1 MRRTSI
7 TLTATLATLAFA
19 APAHALTATT
29 KSPVNVTDTSGT
41 MRGQVDPGLLSV
53 APSFYFEY
61 GRTQAYGSKTPAIS
75 FTLTTIAKVKLVG
88 VPSSTTI
95 HYRIV
100 ATGLLSTARG
110 ADMSFTTLDP
120 PPPPPPPTDSD
131 PGSGDTPGDSGSGDW
146 ARVIR
151 AQARTRG
158 PGPARA
164 RIQA

>member
-41 MRGQVDPGLLSV
+41 MRGQADPGLLSV

-61 GRTQAYGSKTPAIS
+61 GRTQAYGSKTPAITFS
-75 FTLTTIAKVKLVG
+75 VLTVAKVKLVG

-110 ADMSFTTLDP
+110 ADMSFKTLDP
-120 PPPPPPPTDSD
+120 PPPPPPGDGDS
-131 PGSGDTPGDSGSGDW
+131 GSGSGSGDSGSGDSGSGDSGSGSNS
-146 ARVIR
+146 
-151 AQARTRG
+151 G
-158 PGPARA
+158 P
-164 RIQA
+164 